1 MIYIVN
7 VSGGLASFEALHRTI
22 ERYGKEQTVAL
33 FADTLIEDADL
44 YRFLDDQ
51 ERVFG
56 IEITRLS
63 DGRTPFGVWIATR
76 MIRRIVNGKRLA
88 KCSLLLKTQ
97 IINSHIAREY
107 AGVANTRVFGYT
119 WDETHRMEALSR
131 NLAPVE
137 CWFPLS
143 EPPYVDK
150 CDIAN
155 ICQQH
160 GIQPPRLYA
169 QGFAHNNCGGGCV
182 WAGQAHWAH
191 VYRTLPDVYARWEA
205 EEQRFQ
211 KETGTS
217 HTILSVA
224 QRYGKPRPMSL
235 REFRETVL
243 DVQAEFD
250 VTEFGGC
257 GCFASGYEDEAVSA
271 AQQANEGT
279 DD

>member
-1 MIYIVN
+1 
-7 VSGGLASFEALHRTI
+7 
-22 ERYGKEQTVAL
+22 VAL

-56 IEITRLS
+56 IKIKRLS
-63 DGRTPFGVWIATR
+63 DGRTPFDVWIKTR
-76 MIRRIVNGKRLA
+76 MIKRIINGKRLA

-97 IINSHIAREY
+97 IINDYIDGEYGEY
-107 AGVANTRVFGYT
+107 ATRVFGYT
-119 WDETHRMEALSR
+119 WDETHRMEAIRR
-131 NLAPVE
+131 NLAPVP

-155 ICQQH
+155 TCQQH

-191 VYRTLPDVYARWEA
+191 LYRTLPDVYARWEA

-211 KETGTS
+211 QETGTT
-217 HTILSVA
+217 HTILSIST
-224 QRYGKPRPMSL
+224 RYHKNRAMSL

-243 DVQAEFD
+243 EVQAEFD
-250 VTEFGGC
+250 VAEFGGC
-257 GCFASGYEDEAVSA
+257 GCFTSGYETEA
-271 AQQANEGT
+271 
-279 DD
+279 